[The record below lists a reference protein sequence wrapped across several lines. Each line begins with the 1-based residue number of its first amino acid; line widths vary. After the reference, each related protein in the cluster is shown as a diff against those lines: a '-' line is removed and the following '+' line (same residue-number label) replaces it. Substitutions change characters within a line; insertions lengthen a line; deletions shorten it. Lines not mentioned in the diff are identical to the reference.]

1 MNRNEPEQLDRLV
14 EEVRR
19 SPKYA
24 QISLSFVY
32 YIAAEELGRHSDFA
46 TTVKA
51 TRTRLHE
58 MSGAFLA
65 PKLNYSHWVRVFNGI
80 PSRDS
85 EALKDQSLAMMRL
98 HASTSERLPFLESFY
113 QTCLASIAPVSSVLD
128 LACGLNPLALL
139 WMPLTSDF
147 TYCACD
153 VILPML
159 EFLNQYFISQKING
173 NAFECDLTRT
183 IPTQKAQVALLM
195 KTLPLLERMD
205 KSTAAVLLDG
215 INADHFL
222 VSYPV
227 KSLGGKSKGMAETYT
242 EQFYRLI
249 EGKAFSVQSFTFP
262 TEIAFLLSRSN

>member
-1 MNRNEPEQLDRLV
+1 MNYNETEQLDRLV
-14 EEVRR
+14 DEVRR

-24 QISLSFVY
+24 QISLSFVRN
-32 YIAAEELGRHSDFA
+32 IAAEELGRHGDFA

-58 MSGAFLA
+58 MTGAFLA
-65 PKLNYSHWVRVFNGI
+65 PKLNYTHWVKVFKEI
-80 PSRDS
+80 PSSDS

-98 HASTSERLPFLESFY
+98 HASISERLPFLGNFY

-128 LACGLNPLALL
+128 LACGLNPLAIP
-139 WMPLTSDF
+139 WMPLTPNF
-147 TYCACD
+147 TYSACD

-173 NAFECDLTRT
+173 KAFECDLTRT

-195 KTLPLLERMD
+195 KTLRLLERMD
-205 KSTAAVLLDG
+205 KSTATELLDG
-215 INADHFL
+215 INADHIL

-249 EGKAFSVQSFTFP
+249 EGKAFSVQSFAFP